1 MQGDYNLKKFHF
13 NLKSPPPGLGGGD
26 FEQNICYHVA
36 AFLIPFHLIFNMTM
50 VWKSWILTP
59 GSEGRGE
66 GFLQVFFATM
76 LLHSWFPLIWYA
88 TWPCSEKAEFRPFDP
103 QGWGKRASAGKIFE
117 CYLTNKRQKTDWK
130 EFPFC
135 CRDHAQGVG
144 VGDAGGWGGQ
154 KFSVGICHGAPST
167 VHSSH

>member
-36 AFLIPFHLIFNMTM
+36 AFLIPFHLIFNITM

-59 GSEGRGE
+59 GSEGRRE

-103 QGWGKRASAGKIFE
+103 QGWGKGASAGKILSVISQIKDRKHIEKNF
-117 CYLTNKRQKTDWK
+117 
-130 EFPFC
+130 
-135 CRDHAQGVG
+135 HSV
-144 VGDAGGWGGQ
+144 AGIMLKGWGLGVQ
-154 KFSVGICHGAPST
+154 GGGGSKV
-167 VHSSH
+167 